1 MMGIEVQ
8 IQSPIF
14 GELAMVFYFHRKST
28 KNYELYQVVVVDD
41 DLEESRKDFLM

>member
-14 GELAMVFYFHRKST
+14 GELAMVFYFHRKSRM
-28 KNYELYQVVVVDD
+28 NYELYQVVVDD
-41 DLEESRKDFLM
+41 DLEESRKDFQM